1 MNLLNLLITD
11 EVGCTCTIIYELYRE
26 NNITIPKHIAGLM
39 LSAII
44 SDTLLLKSTTTT
56 NVDIITAKNLSE
68 LIGINY
74 TKYG

>member
-1 MNLLNLLITD
+1 
-11 EVGCTCTIIYELYRE
+11 
-26 NNITIPKHIAGLM
+26 M